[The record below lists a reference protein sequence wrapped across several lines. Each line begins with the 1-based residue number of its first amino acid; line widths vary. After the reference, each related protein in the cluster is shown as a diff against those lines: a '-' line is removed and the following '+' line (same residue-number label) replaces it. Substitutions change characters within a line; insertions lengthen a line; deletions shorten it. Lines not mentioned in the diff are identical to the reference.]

1 MEEDRR
7 RFNIKHFLII
17 IIVLLIALAAVI
29 SIRSFSF
36 KKKYQ
41 PSTALAEALPR
52 FRLIDMNDL
61 GIKTDQDN
69 DGIND
74 QEDILLGAKKQLI
87 VPAVNIFSEGIDEPN
102 YYSGGDPPA
111 DLAISTDII
120 ARAFLEAGFILKDLV
135 YEDISSNFDK
145 YPLRKNWGQ
154 TTCDSN
160 IDYRRIQNLEI
171 FFSRKALS
179 LDIIFDE
186 NLPEN
191 LDSWFP
197 GDIVFF
203 DMNMDGFTDCVSIIS
218 GSTTRDG
225 IPKIIYNYI
234 EPGHTVEENIIKE
247 KVVTGHY
254 RYPNPQN

>member
-1 MEEDRR
+1 M
-7 RFNIKHFLII
+7 
-17 IIVLLIALAAVI
+17 VLLIALAVVI
-29 SIRSFSF
+29 SIRNFSF

-41 PSTALAEALPR
+41 PSTALAEVLPR

-61 GIKTDQDN
+61 EIRTDKDN

-74 QEDILLGAKKQLI
+74 QEDILLGVKKQLS
-87 VPAVNIFSEGIDEPN
+87 VPAVNIFTEGIDETN
-102 YYSGGDPPA
+102 YYAGGDPPA
-111 DLAISTDII
+111 DLATSTDII

-135 YEDISSNFDK
+135 YEDISNNFNE

-154 TTCDSN
+154 TTCDPN
-160 IDYRRIQNLEI
+160 IDYRRIQNMEI
-171 FFSRKALS
+171 FFSRNALS

-203 DMNMDGFTDCVSIIS
+203 DMNRDGFTDCASIIS
-218 GSTTRDG
+218 DSTTRDG

-234 EPGHTVEENIIKE
+234 EPGYTVEEDIIKE
-247 KVVTGHY
+247 RTVTGHY
-254 RYPNPQN
+254 RYPDPG

>member
-17 IIVLLIALAAVI
+17 IIVLLIALAVVI
-29 SIRSFSF
+29 SIRGLSF

-52 FRLIDMNDL
+52 FRLINMNDL
-61 GIKTDQDN
+61 GIITDKDN

-74 QEDILLGAKKQLI
+74 QEDILMGAKKQLN
-87 VPAVNIFSEGIDEPN
+87 VPAANIFAEGTDEPN
-102 YYSGGDPPA
+102 YYAGGDPPI
-111 DLAISTDII
+111 DFAISTDII
-120 ARAFLEAGFILKDLV
+120 ARAFLDAGFILKDLV

-154 TTCDSN
+154 TICDSN

-179 LDIIFDE
+179 LGIIFDE
-186 NLPEN
+186 SLSEN

-203 DMNMDGFTDCVSIIS
+203 DMSGDGFTDCVSIIS
-218 GSTTRDG
+218 DNTTRDG

-247 KVVTGHY
+247 RAITGHY
-254 RYPNPQN
+254 RYPGPG

>member
-1 MEEDRR
+1 M
-7 RFNIKHFLII
+7 
-17 IIVLLIALAAVI
+17 VLLIALAAVI
-29 SIRSFSF
+29 SIRGLSF

-41 PSTALAEALPR
+41 PSTALTEALPR

-61 GIKTDQDN
+61 GIETDQDN

-74 QEDILLGAKKQLI
+74 QEDILLGAKKQLT
-87 VPAVNIFSEGIDEPN
+87 VPAVNIFTEGINESN
-102 YYSGGDPPA
+102 YYAGGDPPA

-135 YEDISSNFDK
+135 YEDISSNFDE

-154 TTCDSN
+154 MTCDPN

-171 FFSRKALS
+171 FFKRRTLS
-179 LDIIFDE
+179 LGIIFDE

-203 DMNMDGFTDCVSIIS
+203 DMDRDGFTDCASIIS
-218 GSTTRDG
+218 DSTTRDG
-225 IPKIIYNYI
+225 TPKIIYNYI

-247 KVVTGHY
+247 RVVTGHY
-254 RYPNPQN
+254 RYPGPG

>member
-1 MEEDRR
+1 LEEDRR

-17 IIVLLIALAAVI
+17 IIVLLIALAVVI
-29 SIRSFSF
+29 SIRGLSF

-41 PSTALAEALPR
+41 PSTALAEVLPR
-52 FRLIDMNDL
+52 FRLIDMDSL
-61 GIKTDQDN
+61 GIGTDQDN

-74 QEDILLGAKKQLI
+74 QEDILLGAKKQLAS
-87 VPAVNIFSEGIDEPN
+87 PAANIFVEGTDEPN
-102 YYSGGDPPA
+102 YYAGGDPPP

-135 YEDISSNFDK
+135 NEDISNNFDK

-154 TTCDSN
+154 TTCDPN
-160 IDYRRIQNLEI
+160 IDYRRIQNLEV
-171 FFSRKALS
+171 FFSRNALS
-179 LDIIFDE
+179 LGITFDE

-203 DMNMDGFTDCVSIIS
+203 DMDGDGFTDCVSIIS
-218 GSTTRDG
+218 DSTTRNG
-225 IPKIIYNYI
+225 TPKIIYNYI

-247 KVVTGHY
+247 RAVTGHY
-254 RYPNPQN
+254 RYPDPG